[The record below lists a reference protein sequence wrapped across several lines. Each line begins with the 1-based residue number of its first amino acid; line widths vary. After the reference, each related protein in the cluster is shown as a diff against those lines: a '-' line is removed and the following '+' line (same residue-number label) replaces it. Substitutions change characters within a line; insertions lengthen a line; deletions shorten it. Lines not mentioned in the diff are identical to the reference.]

1 MHERLQV
8 EGVTLSSRLP
18 AARPAHPVVAVRPT
32 VPFIAG
38 LSCGLLVDRIS
49 PWRIERSGS
58 AVETWLGATAIFLGV
73 ALFVW
78 ALHVMARA
86 RTGIML
92 DQPAVQLV
100 STGPYRWSRNP
111 QYVAFVVMYA
121 GATLLVNTWWPFVIL
136 PIVCVAVSRG
146 AIAGEERYLAE
157 TFGRR
162 FAEYRER
169 VGRWI

>member
-1 MHERLQV
+1 MTERLQA
-8 EGVTLSSRLP
+8 EGATLPSSLP
-18 AARPAHPVVAVRPT
+18 ARPAHPVVAVRPT

-38 LSCGLLVDRIS
+38 LATGLLLDRLD
-49 PWRIERSGS
+49 PWVIESGGS
-58 AVETWLGATAIFLGV
+58 TAETWLGASALSAGV

-100 STGPYRWSRNP
+100 RTGPYRWSRNP
-111 QYVAFVVMYA
+111 QYVAFVVMYV
-121 GATLLVNTWWPFVIL
+121 GAALLFNTWWPIVML
-136 PIVCVAVSRG
+136 PIVCVTVSVG
-146 AIAGEERYLAE
+146 AIAGEERYLAA

-162 FAEYRER
+162 FDEYRER